1 MRRWPFQSSE
11 QAPIEHFPVIEDLL
25 RRNVEDIFRVE
36 RQEVRGLTFG
46 WGGTLLVEPARA
58 LALIEPRFKPFG
70 YTPFLGRLTELL
82 DVTVPGYVAEGKA
95 YLVIGVGCTGGR
107 HRSVVVAEDLAE
119 YFRSHELPVT
129 VEHRDLD
136 HE

>member
-46 WGGTLLVEPARA
+46 WAGTLLAEPARA
-58 LALIEPRFKPFG
+58 LPLIDPPVKPFRDP
-70 YTPFLGRLTELL
+70 PFLARHGVL
-82 DVTVPGYVAEGKA
+82 VCPPAVP
-95 YLVIGVGCTGGR
+95 
-107 HRSVVVAEDLAE
+107 LAE
-119 YFRSHELPVT
+119 ASELTTARGHLP
-129 VEHRDLD
+129 
-136 HE
+136 

>member
-70 YTPFLGRLTELL
+70 YTPVLGRPGDLGLIPAVPLPQSSRPTKAGGHPLL
-82 DVTVPGYVAEGKA
+82 
-95 YLVIGVGCTGGR
+95 L
-107 HRSVVVAEDLAE
+107 
-119 YFRSHELPVT
+119 
-129 VEHRDLD
+129 
-136 HE
+136 